1 MRTTLILCAVLVCVG
16 AQASGQEFRV
26 RDRQAE
32 FNVHPR
38 LHPLKQQIPQGAKPK
53 LYITSAQFNCPPC
66 RHLKRDREAGK
77 LDQFEFPKYNGTE
90 DSFPVWKGFVSYPAI
105 RFQDPDGSWKVIYG
119 YNEAIRKQLIERLI
133 PKGPP
138 AVEAKPVV
146 PQVKPLKAVG
156 RNPSLFGRLGTSHE
170 SRETLIDHL
179 LNGSIHRGKRS
190 LAQLQAMSDDE
201 LDAAH
206 QIDHR

>member
-1 MRTTLILCAVLVCVG
+1 MRTTLILCAVLACVVG
-16 AQASGQEFRV
+16 TQASGQEFKV
-26 RDRQAE
+26 TELNQPA
-32 FNVHPR
+32 FNVRPR
-38 LHPLKQQIPQGAKPK
+38 LQETPAVAKPK
-53 LYITSAQFNCPPC
+53 LYVTSAKFYCQPC
-66 RHLKRDREAGK
+66 RKLEADRKAGK
-77 LDQFEFPKYNGTE
+77 LNQFEFAKYNGTD

-105 RFQDPDGSWKVIYG
+105 RFQEPDGSWKVIYG

-133 PKGPP
+133 PQQQP
-138 AVEAKPVV
+138 AAMAISVSPAAKPV
-146 PQVKPLKAVG
+146 KAVG

-190 LAQLQAMSDDE
+190 LAQLQLMSDDE